1 MKEYIFVQLVNT
13 IIFKLEIGVLIYN
26 GSSNH
31 KKMNGKWIPM
41 WQYWKGSTFPQVLSR
56 WADMI
61 LLCLENFYSWPLCFS
76 NMPVSSLMGSQDI
89 GGDST

>member
-13 IIFKLEIGVLIYN
+13 IIFKLEIGVLIYK

-76 NMPVSSLMGSQDI
+76 NMPVSSLMDSQDI